1 MMDSTRAFIP
11 TLRRRNCA
19 WWPTFGGSLAVVG
32 IGGWAATEVL
42 LRGYPLQT
50 LLSFGGMALIIW
62 LMTKDNRV
70 RWVQVGPEGVR
81 FRFLLQETLLP
92 WEEIERVDRKGW
104 IFTRRG
110 KFFLPRDL
118 KDREGMLQLIRAV
131 VQGEPLLPPSA
142 LPRPT
147 WELLEEWFGPRDEKG
162 VLRLNTNPNK
172 VWERMVL
179 ILCLIFLVSGL
190 LTSPIGGL
198 AAILF
203 VGFAFPVSVLCMFDR
218 FRYPSQ
224 VLLDLEGVEFRYLTR
239 RLRYE
244 WSEILGA
251 TPGELLTIQ
260 SHLAMVPP
268 DALTL
273 QGEPL
278 AQRLVAF
285 VHHLRGMKEG
295 ALLLPP
301 DDAQRALVLVSP
313 GQEGPTG
320 RELTEAEGVARG
332 SGRDLEERR
341 P

>member
-1 MMDSTRAFIP
+1 MMDSTRVSIP

-19 WWPTFGGSLAVVG
+19 WWPTFGGSLAVAG

-42 LRGYPLQT
+42 LRGHPIHV
-50 LLSFGGMALIIW
+50 LLALWGTILVIW

-70 RWVQVGPEGVR
+70 RWVQVDPEGVR
-81 FRFLLQETLLP
+81 FRSVLQETFLP
-92 WEEIERVDRKGW
+92 WEGIERVDREGW
-104 IFTRRG
+104 IFTSRG
-110 KFFLPRDL
+110 RFFLPL
-118 KDREGMLQLIRAV
+118 GLQDREGMLQLIRAV
-131 VQGEPLLPPSA
+131 VQGEPLFPPSA

-147 WELLEEWFGPRDEKG
+147 WEVLEEWFGPRDEQG

-172 VWERMVL
+172 VWERMVW
-179 ILCLIFLVSGL
+179 ILWLIFLVSGL

-203 VGFAFPVSVLCMFDR
+203 VGFALPVSALCVFDR

-224 VLLDLEGVEFRYLTR
+224 VILDLEGVEFRYLTR

-251 TPGELLTIQ
+251 TPVEVRTIQ
-260 SHLAMVPP
+260 SRLAMVPP

-278 AQRLVAF
+278 AQKLVAF
-285 VHHLRGMKEG
+285 VHHLRAMKEG

-320 RELTEAEGVARG
+320 RELTEAEGVAHG